1 MHIITMVKSL
11 VHQHHK
17 MAKQKF
23 DKEAYMN
30 EIVFE
35 GLSRNQ
41 VDELNDL
48 GMGLPQYKELVEER
62 KSKKKSK

>member
-1 MHIITMVKSL
+1 MQIITMVKSL

-48 GMGLPQYKELVEER
+48 GMGLQQ
-62 KSKKKSK
+62 